1 MTATTGL
8 IVVGGVGSLIDSWRR
23 HLRAKN
29 LSPRTIQSY
38 MEAADQLVAFLT
50 SRGMPTEAASI
61 TREHVEMFVEDLL
74 ARYSPKTALIRYGAL
89 QQLFL
94 WLVDEGET
102 TRSPM
107 ERMSRPRVPE
117 QPVDVLSS
125 DELRKLIEGCERGR
139 TFDDRRDGAIV
150 RLFVDTGARLEEVAS
165 LRYVPADDEQN
176 DLDLDLGLVR
186 VLGKGRRERI
196 LPIGARTVRAID
208 RYLRLRAQHP
218 SAGESWLWLGQKGR
232 MSTSGIYQLI
242 RRRAKR
248 AGLGKIHPHQLRHT
262 FAHSWLASGGSEGD
276 LMRLAG
282 WRSRDM
288 LRRYAASTAT
298 ERAIEAHRRLSPGD
312 RL

>member
-1 MTATTGL
+1 MTATTGF
-8 IVVGGVGSLIDSWRR
+8 IVVGGVESLIDSWRR

-74 ARYSPKTALIRYGAL
+74 AHYRPKTALIRYGAL

-94 WLVDEGET
+94 WLADEGEI

-139 TFDDRRDGAIV
+139 TFDDRRDAAIV
-150 RLFVDTGARLEEVAS
+150 RLFVDTGARLEEVAN
-165 LRYVPADDEQN
+165 LRYVPTDDEQN

-208 RYLRLRAQHP
+208 RYLRLRSQHP
-218 SAGESWLWLGQKGR
+218 SATEPWLWLGQKGR
-232 MSTSGIYQLI
+232 MSTSGIYQLV
-242 RRRAKR
+242 RRRAQR
-248 AGLGKIHPHQLRHT
+248 AGLGKIYPHQLRHT